1 MNELINGS
9 STKNEQTSSVFLVE
23 QINLFRKIENNQTE
37 LLHKS
42 LLSKIEKEFEDEIA
56 GQNILPSYYIGKDG
70 AKAKCYNLDFEQS
83 LQLLMS
89 ESKTVRK
96 ECVRV
101 IKSKQKPL
109 SHLEVS
115 LKLLQEQERQGIQL
129 VALTAKVDAMQES
142 YFSVQGYANLHKI
155 KIDHVTC
162 NKLGR
167 KASKMSREDGA
178 KIGKAK
184 HQIFGEVN
192 TYHEDILKDVF
203 DEWLVSAL

>member
-1 MNELINGS
+1 MNELIGS
-9 STKNEQTSSVFLVE
+9 AQGATMSSL
-23 QINLFRKIENNQTE
+23 
-37 LLHKS
+37 
-42 LLSKIEKEFEDEIA
+42 EIA
-56 GQNILPSYYIGKDG
+56 VITGKAHNDVKKDVRRILEECEIDLGKFSHIQKNHQNQDVEV
-70 AKAKCYNLDFEQS
+70 YNLPKRECTLIVAGYSAKYRLAIIDRWIE
-83 LQLLMS
+83 L
-89 ESKTVRK
+89 ESKLN
-96 ECVRV
+96 
-101 IKSKQKPL
+101 KPM

-115 LKLLQEQERQGIQL
+115 LKLLQEQERQGVQL

-167 KASKMSREDGA
+167 KSSKMSREDGA